1 MQRYKVQGVGFLCRQ
16 APWVQQWSSKLLTVV
31 AGAAQRYLS
40 TYIVCRLSNTTL
52 DLQQNQ
58 QNDLLHICNLSAVQ
72 LLHGK
77 GADVYTSQLCL
88 QSSETATATQS
99 PALHLID
106 SQARKTKIAGLP
118 LTPTTYQETKSK
130 DKNV

>member
-1 MQRYKVQGVGFLCRQ
+1 
-16 APWVQQWSSKLLTVV
+16 VQQWSNKLLTVV

-58 QNDLLHICNLSAVQ
+58 QNELLHICNLSAVQ
-72 LLHGK
+72 WLHGK

-88 QSSETATATQS
+88 QSSETAAATQS
-99 PALHLID
+99 PALHLIG
-106 SQARKTKIAGLP
+106 SQAQKTRIAKATKT
-118 LTPTTYQETKSK
+118 LTPTIPQKTLTKSNIK
-130 DKNV
+130 MF